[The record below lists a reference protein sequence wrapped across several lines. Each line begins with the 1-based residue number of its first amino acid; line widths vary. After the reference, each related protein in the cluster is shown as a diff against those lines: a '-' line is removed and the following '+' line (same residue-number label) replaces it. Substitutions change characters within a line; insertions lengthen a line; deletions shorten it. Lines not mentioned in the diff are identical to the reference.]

1 MRTKHSFYNF
11 VVSLITSVILPLVGF
26 VKISLFVKLYGS
38 DINGLQ
44 LTIAQIIMFLNICE
58 LAFSLAFRQLL
69 FKPLANNDQ
78 ETVLK
83 IYHGAKKIFKLT
95 GTVVLILGCL
105 IAIVFPFFAQSPLDY
120 FQTVMTFIILCVP
133 YGISYYMM
141 GPNFVIIADQQEYKI
156 NIWIQTFAILRMV
169 LMIGVI
175 LAKMSFFWIIV
186 IEGAN
191 ILISN
196 FVARRIALKAYPW
209 LKNKPMDCTDKSF
222 EKNAKYTIIQRLSIL
237 ATSNTDN
244 IVITMFMGYNMTS
257 IFGVYSYLT
266 DSVSKIINSAIT
278 SPINSFGNL
287 FNDDR
292 ADAYNVFTEFFNFAI
307 YIASIISICIFV
319 VMNEFLVYWMKDPEQ
334 YSVTILVAFLFA
346 INIFYLTMREPIII
360 SRDANGLFKDA
371 KNNAYLMAVSK
382 VILSIVLIQFW
393 GIAGVLAATL
403 LTNWVVDFLYNPVLV
418 YKKVFKLNPIRYYAM
433 VASRLL
439 LAMGIGLISYIIW
452 NNNLAYIEG
461 GMIHFIIACLILGM
475 SVGGVMTLI
484 YAVSYKSYRNLFIR
498 LLSIFKRS
506 RINPETLK

>member
-11 VVSLITSVILPLVGF
+11 IVSLITSVILPLVGF
-26 VKISLFVKLYGS
+26 VKISLFVQLYGS

-44 LTIAQIIMFLNICE
+44 LTIAQIIMFLNVCE
-58 LAFSLAFRQLL
+58 VAYSLAFRQLL
-69 FKPLANNDQ
+69 FKPLASDDHDA
-78 ETVLK
+78 VLK
-83 IYHGAKKIFKLT
+83 IYYGAKRIFNIT
-95 GTVVLILGCL
+95 GVLVLIIGCL
-105 IAIVFPFFAQSPLDY
+105 LALVFPFFAQSPLDY
-120 FQTVMTFIILCVP
+120 VQTVLTFIILCVP
-133 YGISYYMM
+133 YGLSYFMM
-141 GPNFVIIADQQEYKI
+141 GPNFVIIADQREYKI

-169 LMIGVI
+169 LMIAVI
-175 LAKMSFFWIIV
+175 LAKMSFFWIII

-191 ILISN
+191 ILLSN
-196 FVARRIALKAYPW
+196 YVARKIALKAYPW
-209 LKNKPMDCTDKSF
+209 LLNKPEDCSDQSF
-222 EKNAKYTIIQRLSIL
+222 VKNAKYTIIQRLSIL

-257 IFGVYSYLT
+257 VFGVYSYLT

-292 ADAYNVFTEFFNFAI
+292 ADAYNVFTEFFNFAV

-371 KNNAYLMAVSK
+371 KNNAYIMALSK
-382 VILSIVLIQFW
+382 VGLSLVFVQLW
-393 GIAGVLAATL
+393 GIAGVLTATL
-403 LTNWVVDFLYNPVLV
+403 ITNWGVDFTYNPVLV

-439 LAMGIGLISYIIW
+439 LAVGIGFVSYFVW
-452 NNNLAYIEG
+452 NSQLAFIDG
-461 GMIHFIIACLILGM
+461 GMINFIIACLILGV
-475 SVGGVMTLI
+475 SVGGIMTLI
-484 YAVSYKSYRNLFIR
+484 YALSYKSFRNLFSR
-498 LLSIFKRS
+498 LLSIFKNS
-506 RINPETLK
+506 RRAKSIVE

>member
-11 VVSLITSVILPLVGF
+11 IVSLITSVILPLVGF
-26 VKISLFVKLYGS
+26 IKISLFVQLYGS

-58 LAFSLAFRQLL
+58 VAYSLAFRQLL
-69 FKPLANNDQ
+69 FKPLAADDHDA
-78 ETVLK
+78 VLK
-83 IYHGAKKIFKLT
+83 IYAGAKKVFNTT
-95 GTVVLILGCL
+95 GTIVLIIGFLL
-105 IAIVFPFFAQSPLDY
+105 ALVFPFFAKSPLDY
-120 FQTVMTFIILCVP
+120 TQTVLTFIILCVP

-141 GPNFVIIADQQEYKI
+141 GPNFVIIADQREYKI

-209 LKNKPMDCTDKSF
+209 LLNVSNDQSDQSF
-222 EKNAKYTIIQRLSIL
+222 INNAKYTIIQRLSIL

-257 IFGVYSYLT
+257 VFGVYSYLT

-292 ADAYNVFTEFFNFAI
+292 ADAYNVFTEFFNFAV

-371 KNNAYLMAVSK
+371 KNNAYLMAISK
-382 VILSIVLIQFW
+382 VVLSLVFIRFW
-393 GIAGVLAATL
+393 GIAGVLMATFM
-403 LTNWVVDFLYNPVLV
+403 TNWGVDFLYNPVLV
-418 YKKVFKLNPIRYYAM
+418 YNKVFKLNPMRYYAM
-433 VASRLL
+433 VASRVL
-439 LAMGIGLISYIIW
+439 LALGIGFISYFVW
-452 NNNLAYIEG
+452 NQNLAYIDG
-461 GMIHFIIACLILGM
+461 GIMHFLLACVTLGLFVAG
-475 SVGGVMTLI
+475 SMTLI
-484 YAVSYKSYRNLFIR
+484 YTISYKSYRNLFSR
-498 LLSIFKRS
+498 LLSIFNRRK
-506 RINPETLK
+506 NKLQND